1 MNQLDTALAT
11 GALATGAL
19 ATGALAT
26 GPAAAAPDRTRPT
39 KTRLTKTATIAVLA
53 LSLGACNALT
63 RLSEIGQEPALTA
76 IQNPAVL
83 HGNQPIAMPMPPP
96 LVVERKPNSLW
107 RPGSRAFLKDQRAT
121 EVGDILTV
129 LIVIKDD
136 ASITA
141 STNRTRTAAEDSS
154 ATSLLGYE
162 GQLAAILPDAVNPLS
177 LIDLDSK
184 SSSTG
189 AGSVARVEKINLKI
203 AALVTQVLPNGNL
216 VIAGRQEVRVNYEIR
231 QLQIAGMIRPEDIT
245 SNNTIDYDQVAEAR
259 ISYGGR
265 GQVSDVQQPR
275 YGQQIYDIIWPF

>member
-1 MNQLDTALAT
+1 MIQTRRPVPGRARLAQAALAAT
-11 GALATGAL
+11 LTLALAG
-19 ATGALAT
+19 
-26 GPAAAAPDRTRPT
+26 
-39 KTRLTKTATIAVLA
+39 
-53 LSLGACNALT
+53 CNALT
-63 RLSEIGQEPALTA
+63 RLSEVGQEPKLAA

-96 LVVERKPNSLW
+96 VVVDRQPNSLW
-107 RPGSRAFLKDQRAT
+107 RPGSRAFLKDQRAS

-129 LIVIKDD
+129 VINIEDD

-141 STNRTRTAAEDSS
+141 STNRTRTAGEDSS
-154 ATSLLGYE
+154 MTSLLGYE
-162 GQLAAILPDAVNPLS
+162 GSLAAILPEAVNPLS
-177 LIDLDSK
+177 LIDLDSN

-189 AGSVARVEKINLKI
+189 AGSVARGEEINLRI

-231 QLQIAGMIRPEDIT
+231 ELQIAGMIRPEDIT
-245 SNNTIDYDQVAEAR
+245 SANIISYDQVAEAR
-259 ISYGGR
+259 ISYGGL

>member
-1 MNQLDTALAT
+1 MILTRRSGSTRSGPARVALTAALAL
-11 GALATGAL
+11 ALAG
-19 ATGALAT
+19 
-26 GPAAAAPDRTRPT
+26 
-39 KTRLTKTATIAVLA
+39 
-53 LSLGACNALT
+53 CNALT
-63 RLSEIGQEPALTA
+63 RLSEVGQEPRLAA

-96 LVVERKPNSLW
+96 VVVDRHPNSLW
-107 RPGSRAFLKDQRAT
+107 RPGSRAFLKDQRAS

-129 LIVIKDD
+129 VIDISDD
-136 ASITA
+136 ASISA
-141 STNRTRTAAEDSS
+141 STNRTRTAGEDS
-154 ATSLLGYE
+154 AMTSLLGYE
-162 GQLAAILPDAVNPLS
+162 ASLAAILPAAVDNLS
-177 LIDLDSK
+177 LIDLDSN

-189 AGSVARVEKINLKI
+189 AGSVARDETINLRI

-245 SNNTIDYDQVAEAR
+245 STNIINYDQVAEAR

>member
-1 MNQLDTALAT
+1 MIQTRPPVPARARLAQAALAAT
-11 GALATGAL
+11 LALAL
-19 ATGALAT
+19 AG
-26 GPAAAAPDRTRPT
+26 
-39 KTRLTKTATIAVLA
+39 
-53 LSLGACNALT
+53 CNALT
-63 RLSEIGQEPALTA
+63 RLSEVGEEPKLAA

-96 LVVERKPNSLW
+96 MVVERHPNSLW
-107 RPGSRAFLKDQRAT
+107 RPGSRAFLKDQRAS

-129 LIVIKDD
+129 VIEIADD

-141 STNRTRTAAEDSS
+141 STNRTRTAGEDSS
-154 ATSLLGYE
+154 MTSLLGYE
-162 GQLAAILPDAVNPLS
+162 GSLAAILPEAVNPLS
-177 LIDLDSK
+177 LIDLDSS

-189 AGSVARVEKINLKI
+189 AGSVARDEEINLRI

-231 QLQIAGMIRPEDIT
+231 QLQIVGMIRPEDIT
-245 SNNTIDYDQVAEAR
+245 SANIIRYDQVAEAR

-275 YGQQIYDIIWPF
+275 YGQQIYDILWPF

>member
-1 MNQLDTALAT
+1 MIQTRRPVPGRARFAQAALAAT
-11 GALATGAL
+11 LTLALAG
-19 ATGALAT
+19 
-26 GPAAAAPDRTRPT
+26 
-39 KTRLTKTATIAVLA
+39 
-53 LSLGACNALT
+53 CNALT
-63 RLSEIGQEPALTA
+63 RLSEVGEEPKLAA

-96 LVVERKPNSLW
+96 VVVDRQPNSLW
-107 RPGSRAFLKDQRAT
+107 RPGSRAFLKDQRAS

-129 LIVIKDD
+129 VINIADD

-141 STNRTRTAAEDSS
+141 STNRSRTAGEDSS

-162 GQLAAILPDAVNPLS
+162 GSLAAILPEAVNPLS
-177 LIDLDSK
+177 LIDLDSN

-189 AGSVARVEKINLKI
+189 AGSVARDEQINLRI

-245 SNNTIDYDQVAEAR
+245 SANIISYDQVAEAR

-265 GQVSDVQQPR
+265 GQVSDLQQPR

>member
-1 MNQLDTALAT
+1 MKQTRHHAPVRPGLAKPVLAAALAL
-11 GALATGAL
+11 ALAG
-19 ATGALAT
+19 
-26 GPAAAAPDRTRPT
+26 
-39 KTRLTKTATIAVLA
+39 
-53 LSLGACNALT
+53 CNAIT
-63 RLSEIGQEPALTA
+63 RLSEIGQEPQLTA

-96 LVVERKPNSLW
+96 MVIDRQPNSLW
-107 RPGSRAFLKDQRAT
+107 RPGSRAFLKDQRAS

-129 LIVIKDD
+129 VINISDD

-141 STNRTRTAAEDSS
+141 STSRNRTAGEDSS
-154 ATSLLGYE
+154 ATSLLGY
-162 GQLAAILPDAVNPLS
+162 QTPAALAEILPESVNPLS

-189 AGSVARVEKINLKI
+189 AGSVARDETINLRI

-245 SNNTIDYDQVAEAR
+245 SSNIISYDQIAEAR
-259 ISYGGR
+259 ISDGGR

-275 YGQQIYDIIWPF
+275 YGQQIYDVLWPF

>member
-1 MNQLDTALAT
+1 MNQHDAT
-11 GALATGAL
+11 RPAE
-19 ATGALAT
+19 
-26 GPAAAAPDRTRPT
+26 PAAAAPGRTQLSKTHLT
-39 KTRLTKTATIAVLA
+39 KTHLTKAHLTKTATIAVLA

-63 RLSEIGQEPALTA
+63 RLSEVGQEPALSA

-96 LVVERKPNSLW
+96 LVVDRQPNSLW

-129 LIVIKDD
+129 IIDIKDD

-141 STNRTRTAAEDSS
+141 STNRTRTAGENSS
-154 ATSLLGYE
+154 MTSLLGYE
-162 GQLAAILPDAVNPLS
+162 GSLAAILPDAVDPLS
-177 LIDLDSK
+177 LIDLDSN

-189 AGSVARVEKINLKI
+189 AGSVARDEEINLRI
-203 AALVTQVLPNGNL
+203 AALITQVLPNGNL
-216 VIAGRQEVRVNYEIR
+216 VIAGRQEVRVNYEVR
-231 QLQIAGMIRPEDIT
+231 QLQIVGMIRPEDIT
-245 SNNTIDYDQVAEAR
+245 SINTISYDQVAEAR